1 MPKVMVL
8 SLSRDLCLQTM
19 QLYNAQINLDVLDV
33 NAQKMLQLILPIRN
47 VTLVQTLNG
56 GNSGQRKRT
65 AVMQRPDYR
74 ISSFSFEED
83 LIQAVTIIILPHIRE
98 EV

>member
-1 MPKVMVL
+1 MTRFKPQKK
-8 SLSRDLCLQTM
+8 QE
-19 QLYNAQINLDVLDV
+19 YNAQINLDVLDV
-33 NAQKMLQLILPIRN
+33 NAQKMLRLILLIRN

-56 GNSGQRKRT
+56 GNSGQRKGT
-65 AVMQRPDYR
+65 AVIQRPDYR
-74 ISSFSFEED
+74 MSSFSFEED

>member
-1 MPKVMVL
+1 MALPLMTRFKP
-8 SLSRDLCLQTM
+8 QKKKW
-19 QLYNAQINLDVLDV
+19 YNAQINPGVPGV
-33 NAQKMLQLILPIRN
+33 FAQKVLRIMLPTRN

-56 GNSGQRKRT
+56 GNSGQRKRI